1 MASSKA
7 TNINYVETYFQ
18 IKDLQKIHGEPN
30 FETLKILRNQ
40 IKANAGSVAT
50 QLGGGTLGYLGLLLS
65 NAEYA
70 RAAPGTPFVRPPN
83 PGVLVIPPGTAQHA
97 AVRMREEHTERL
109 RLFRECLDVEQAL
122 IKQVL
127 EAIDDKYTKFL
138 CNQLTQRVDMTLE
151 ALFTNLFQRYGLVTA
166 QALAAFEKE
175 VREHRYDIV
184 EPLST
189 VYDLIDDLELMGDAA
204 NTPYSEQQL
213 VSYALEIIRNTNEF
227 TDGIKTWNRRAPA
240 LQTWVHFMAHFDAEY
255 QDLLKLRG
263 PTMRN
268 SSLHTAN
275 AILQQVT
282 ENVEAS
288 VDAAIKR
295 HVANSTIMGEAKRMA
310 IPSVGNIPPGL
321 ENLPPGYTVHEIEP
335 SSLPPNVAF
344 NANASTSSND
354 MASFMKIFMEKM
366 EAQNKAIRDLARGG
380 GAGGDSG
387 NDGGQNG
394 GGRYRRRNNRTK
406 YCWTHGACA
415 HDSRSCRTKKE
426 GHVDTATFANK
437 CGGSTKFCNPQG
449 GN

>member
-65 NAEYA
+65 VAEYA

-97 AVRMREEHTERL
+97 AVRMREDHTERL

-138 CNQLTQRVDMTLE
+138 RNRLTQRVDMNLE
-151 ALFTNLFQRYGLVTA
+151 ALFTNLFQRYGLVTP
-166 QALAAFEKE
+166 QALAEFEKE

-204 NTPYSEQQL
+204 NTP
-213 VSYALEIIRNTNEF
+213 
-227 TDGIKTWNRRAPA
+227 
-240 LQTWVHFMAHFDAEY
+240 
-255 QDLLKLRG
+255 
-263 PTMRN
+263 
-268 SSLHTAN
+268 
-275 AILQQVT
+275 
-282 ENVEAS
+282 
-288 VDAAIKR
+288 
-295 HVANSTIMGEAKRMA
+295 
-310 IPSVGNIPPGL
+310 
-321 ENLPPGYTVHEIEP
+321 
-335 SSLPPNVAF
+335 
-344 NANASTSSND
+344 
-354 MASFMKIFMEKM
+354 
-366 EAQNKAIRDLARGG
+366 
-380 GAGGDSG
+380 
-387 NDGGQNG
+387 
-394 GGRYRRRNNRTK
+394 
-406 YCWTHGACA
+406 
-415 HDSRSCRTKKE
+415 
-426 GHVDTATFANK
+426 
-437 CGGSTKFCNPQG
+437 
-449 GN
+449 